1 MKSKR
6 TKGKGAESSLAED
19 VLQKIQTRGV
29 LRPKIEVA
37 KGGDNPIENSGLKKA
52 RILWDCLL
60 TSCQR
65 LKIGINRQPL
75 LRCPLCHH

>member
-1 MKSKR
+1 
-6 TKGKGAESSLAED
+6 
-19 VLQKIQTRGV
+19 
-29 LRPKIEVA
+29 EVA

-75 LRCPLCHH
+75 FIEKEILNLSKVFLKSLVISQICA